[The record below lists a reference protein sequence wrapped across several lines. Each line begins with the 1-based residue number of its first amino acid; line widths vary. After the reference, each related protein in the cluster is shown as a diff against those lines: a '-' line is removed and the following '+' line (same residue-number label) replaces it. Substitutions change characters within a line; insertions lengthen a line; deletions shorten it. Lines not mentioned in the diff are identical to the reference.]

1 VSAQEPGPVSGR
13 GLRGPAAAAISV
25 AWGAA
30 LGGTFGCLLPY
41 LLGYWHLREPLP
53 YWTAARVAG
62 GLLIAAGLVPVA
74 GAFAA
79 FVRAR
84 GTPVPVAPPPSLVVH
99 GFYRYVRNPI
109 YVGFLII
116 LAGQA
121 LLFGSRGLV
130 EYAAVAW
137 CIGAAAVRWYEEP
150 VLARKFGPQ
159 YETYRAAVRA
169 WIPRLH
175 PWTP

>member
-1 VSAQEPGPVSGR
+1 MQNIAGCIQNAPGQSR
-13 GLRGPAAAAISV
+13 I
-25 AWGAA
+25 GA
-30 LGGTFGCLLPY
+30 THQY
-41 LLGYWHLREPLP
+41 LLGHWHLREPLP

-62 GLLIAAGLVPVA
+62 RVLIPAGLVPIA

-84 GTPVPVAPPPSLVVH
+84 GTPVPVALPPSLVVH
-99 GFYRYVRNPI
+99 GFYRYVRNPS
-109 YVGFLII
+109 YGGFLIV

-137 CIGAAAVRWYEEP
+137 CIGATAVRWHEEP

-159 YETYRAAVRA
+159 YETCRAAVRA